1 MAIQEIQ
8 RKGGLT
14 SQLGAVLGKGLA
26 EQIPKEVDRYRLSS
40 GLNQI
45 GQNPAATPYEQMS
58 QFLSVP
64 GMTPE
69 KAQML
74 FPYLQNQLAKREQAN
89 RQQRQPQQRFQQGG
103 QGVPTGQT
111 PLQQKG
117 IPAQQSTQDA
127 QSALMEEDLPAFVT
141 PELTEA
147 GQKVYTPPSQEDI
160 KAQAAQLS
168 LEEPAT
174 YPTVEDAEREILKR
188 EAAKESQIISGQKQ
202 YERARQLQSDVD
214 ASFQKA
220 TDDFEAKIPG
230 EITEVL
236 RKKAYRD
243 VISGKESASQAG
255 MKYGKQ
261 ALELSKDLGKI
272 KALGSESWL
281 NQDPDDIMR
290 STQTLAKP
298 FVDAGLGNVVADEVI
313 ADFGVSPQV
322 AYQMLYPIQK
332 DREINNYVAG
342 LKDRKQKEPLPLLG
356 KPAYTKNLDKITQNI
371 SEMITENTSLLA
383 TSLAL
388 DEKGYSGKQ
397 FLDDL
402 QSRYENGEIGLY
414 AHQVEEL
421 KRPHK
426 RRETLGD
433 FWLFGTKGIKPLE
446 RK

>member
-1 MAIQEIQ
+1 MAIQEIR
-8 RKGGLT
+8 RKGGLGA
-14 SQLGAVLGKGLA
+14 QLGAAFGQGLA
-26 EQIPKEVDRYRLSS
+26 EQLPKEVERHRLAS

-74 FPYLQNQLAKREQAN
+74 FPYLQNQMAKREQAN
-89 RQQRQPQQRFQQGG
+89 RQQNQNAPKVQQPSGIQTQPQ
-103 QGVPTGQT
+103 
-111 PLQQKG
+111 LQPKG
-117 IPAQQSTQDA
+117 LPAQQAIPDDQA
-127 QSALMEEDLPAFVT
+127 AVMEEEIPAFVT

-188 EAAKESQIISGQKQ
+188 EQAKESQIVSGQKQ
-202 YERARQLQSDVD
+202 YERARQLQLDVD
-214 ASFQKA
+214 SAFQKA
-220 TDDFEAKIPG
+220 SGDFEAKIPG
-230 EITEVL
+230 EITEML

-243 VISGKESASQAG
+243 VISGKDSASQAG

-261 ALELSKDLGKI
+261 ALELSKDLSKI
-272 KALGSESWL
+272 KALGGESWL

-290 STQTLAKP
+290 STQALAKP
-298 FVDAGLGNVVADEVI
+298 FVEAGLGNLVADEVI

-332 DREINNYVAG
+332 DREINNYIAG

-356 KPAYTKNLDKITQNI
+356 KEPYAKNIDKITQNI

-383 TSLAL
+383 TALAL
-388 DEKGYSGKQ
+388 DERGYAGKQ
-397 FLDDL
+397 FLDDI
-402 QSRYENGEIGLY
+402 QTRYENGELGLY

-433 FWLFGTKGIKPLE
+433 FWLFGTKGIKPVT